1 MSLKQQQR
9 KSLAQIALVPIW
21 CHIKAGGERQMKPS
35 KNSSRSLSSRAPSGS
50 DVQTKLEKLYHGD
63 PEKEDSLSYISQF
76 FKLKGKYSNLIES
89 KDEKDYTRGCGGV
102 EKTQVNDKDGIS
114 KSKEKVFL
122 NTAVILGEDK
132 KIFLSD
138 TKVQL
143 SLRSKNASGRQSN
156 GGVSMFHGA
165 QMMNMMKSLE
175 KCVQKFLAYEKNFT
189 KNNQLPSGTNAEE
202 CLNSIL
208 DEAWRV
214 QEYEK
219 NSRNDCDGSEGDET
233 EGDSITEVTVLE
245 ANIAPPQDY
254 VSATERDESWR
265 PDGWGA
271 YVLYVCQFTRVT
283 EQYLPYF
290 HYDAAAIDS
299 NAVSRK
305 NVKGSSTKVK
315 KEDQSFIN
323 DDDSVGT
330 FSSLAEKITRSTQQK
345 DLQTKSML
353 VVNSTAGN
361 ESYVEQL
368 RKQVQDKFEQM
379 KQFYEMKDNATADI
393 LKADYLRLNSE
404 LFAATDNLKNSIGHM
419 NNFTESVIQ
428 KEKGRPFIEFD
439 SESLR
444 TPKKSRSQNDAHD
457 ETPKSSGRSK

>member
-1 MSLKQQQR
+1 
-9 KSLAQIALVPIW
+9 
-21 CHIKAGGERQMKPS
+21 MKPS
-35 KNSSRSLSSRAPSGS
+35 KNSRSLSSKAPSGS

-63 PEKEDSLSYISQF
+63 PEKQDSLSYISQF
-76 FKLKGKYSNLIES
+76 FKLTGVYSNLIEEN
-89 KDEKDYTRGCGGV
+89 DEKNYTRGCGGV
-102 EKTQVNDKDGIS
+102 EKTQVNDKDGNS

-122 NTAVILGEDK
+122 NTATILGEDK

-138 TKVQL
+138 KNVQV
-143 SLRSKNASGRQSN
+143 SLRSKNASGKQSN
-156 GGVSMFHGA
+156 GGVAIFHGA
-165 QMMNMMKSLE
+165 QMLSMMKSLE
-175 KCVQKFLAYEKNFT
+175 KSVRKFLVYEKNFT
-189 KNNQLPSGTNAEE
+189 KNNQLPSGTNTEE
-202 CLNSIL
+202 CLNSVL

-219 NSRNDCDGSEGDET
+219 NSRNDCDDSEGDET

-245 ANIAPPQDY
+245 VNAAPPQDY
-254 VSATERDESWR
+254 VPTTERGESWR

-271 YVLYVCQFTRVT
+271 YVLYVCNFTRVT
-283 EQYLPYF
+283 EKYLPYF

-305 NVKGSSTKVK
+305 DVKGKKVK
-315 KEDQSFIN
+315 KEDSSFVD
-323 DDDSVGT
+323 DDDSLGN

-368 RKQVQDKFEQM
+368 RKQVKDKFDQM
-379 KQFYEMKDNATADI
+379 KEFRAMKDFATADM
-393 LKADYLRLNSE
+393 LKDDFLRLNSE
-404 LFAATDNLKNSIGHM
+404 LFSATENLKSSIGNM
-419 NNFTESVIQ
+419 NSFTESVVQ
-428 KEKGRPFIEFD
+428 KEKERPLIEFE
-439 SESLR
+439 SESLQ
-444 TPKKSRSQNDAHD
+444 TPKRSRREIDTHD